1 MPEKCQAVFD
11 AYADVDFIEG
21 VPATT
26 LPAFGGDAIGG
37 LRTVVGQQFD
47 DPGRRGQLEPAQRST
62 LFFSAM
68 TPKMCINTHA

>member
-1 MPEKCQAVFD
+1 MSGQCQAVFD
-11 AYADVDFIEG
+11 AYAGVDFIEG

-37 LRTVVGQQFD
+37 MRTVVGQQFD

-62 LFFSAM
+62 VLVSVKL
-68 TPKMCINTHA
+68 P